1 MGVGVPAVT
10 RGGPP
15 GVTGR
20 SVDRFRCPPL
30 DRPAIAALP
39 RGVVRPP
46 RRLRAAEKALIAATL
61 IAEGRTVALA
71 LGDRLAELAPAPF
84 HARLHEHVAYRHA
97 DTARQRHELD
107 GLMRGDLR
115 TAVQWRRV
123 EVRVI
128 LTEVED
134 YNVAA
139 GLGEDLA
146 DVRER
151 RRAPKRPMRS

>member
-1 MGVGVPAVT
+1 
-10 RGGPP
+10 
-15 GVTGR
+15 
-20 SVDRFRCPPL
+20 
-30 DRPAIAALP
+30 
-39 RGVVRPP
+39 
-46 RRLRAAEKALIAATL
+46 
-61 IAEGRTVALA
+61 
-71 LGDRLAELAPAPF
+71 
-84 HARLHEHVAYRHA
+84 
-97 DTARQRHELD
+97 
-107 GLMRGDLR
+107 MRGDLR